1 MTNNVKVQT
10 VTVSEVGV
18 ALILLDQELR
28 NNIDQ
33 KRRLA
38 SRMQRLQMEIDV
50 VSLESLRCQERIE
63 ANQMAIDRLSTS
75 HDYQLIYGSKGK

>member
-1 MTNNVKVQT
+1 MTNTVKVQT

-38 SRMQRLQMEIDV
+38 SRMQRLQSEIDNI
-50 VSLESLRCQERIE
+50 SLESLRCQERID
-63 ANQMAIDRLSTS
+63 ASKMAIDRLSTS
-75 HDYQLIYGSKGK
+75 HDYQLIYGPKGK